1 MINSRFKDAEIE
13 IRTRYLVLTKDALYQ
28 LSYDSKNINPYNRK
42 LMKKNKKK
50 SLFFYFFKKTDT
62 INSN

>member
-1 MINSRFKDAEIE
+1 MTA
-13 IRTRYLVLTKDALYQ
+13 Q
-28 LSYDSKNINPYNRK
+28 NINPYNKK

-62 INSN
+62 INLNELSI